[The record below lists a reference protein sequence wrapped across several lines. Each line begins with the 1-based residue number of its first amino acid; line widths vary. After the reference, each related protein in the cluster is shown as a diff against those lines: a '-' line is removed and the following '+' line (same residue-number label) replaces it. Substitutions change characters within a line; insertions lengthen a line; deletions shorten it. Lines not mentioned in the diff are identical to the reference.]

1 MAARAR
7 LGHVAFPAQ
16 QPEVLA
22 QFYHEALGLEETMKG
37 SLPNLGD
44 FVFLSDQV
52 EERQQTVAFITR
64 AEARH
69 VAWEVESLVALQ
81 RVYADANAHGAVI
94 LFALNHR
101 TTISLYLRD
110 PEGNSVEVYWPTGQQ
125 TDGLHA
131 DPIDLALFTQSE
143 AALRA
148 AVGSAG
154 AS

>member
-1 MAARAR
+1 MAARAH
-7 LGHVAFPAQ
+7 LGHVAIPAQ
-16 QPEVLA
+16 HPETLA
-22 QFYHEALGLEETMKG
+22 QFYHKVLGLDETLRG

-44 FVFLSDQV
+44 FIFLSDQV
-52 EERQQTVAFITR
+52 EARQQRVAFMTR

-69 VAWEVESLVALQ
+69 VAWEVESLADLQ
-81 RVYADANAHGAVI
+81 QVCADARAHGAAV

-110 PEGNSVEVYWPTGQQ
+110 PEGNSVEVYWPTGKQ
-125 TDGLHA
+125 TEGMYA
-131 DPIDLALFTQSE
+131 DPIDLALFAQSE

>member
-1 MAARAR
+1 MATRAR
-7 LGHVAFPAQ
+7 LGHVAIPAQ
-16 QPEVLA
+16 HPQALA
-22 QFYHEALGLEETMKG
+22 QFYHAVLGLEETMKG
-37 SLPNLGD
+37 TLPNLGD

-52 EERQQTVAFITR
+52 EERQQTVAFMTR

-69 VAWEVESLVALQ
+69 VAWEVESLAALQ
-81 RVYADANAHGAVI
+81 RVYADATAHGAAI

-101 TTISLYLRD
+101 TTVSLYLRD

-125 TDGLHA
+125 AEGLYA
-131 DPIDLALFTQSE
+131 DPIDLALFAQPE

-148 AVGSAG
+148 AVGSAV

>member
-7 LGHVAFPAQ
+7 LGHVAVPAQ
-16 QPEVLA
+16 HPETLA
-22 QFYHEALGLEETMKG
+22 QFYHEVLGLAETLRG

-44 FVFLSDQV
+44 FVFLSDHV
-52 EERQQTVAFITR
+52 EEHQQTLAFMTR

-69 VAWEVESLVALQ
+69 VAWEVESLADLQ
-81 RVYADANAHGAVI
+81 QVYADARAHGAAV
-94 LFALNHR
+94 LFALNHH

-125 TDGLHA
+125 AGGLYA
-131 DPIDLALFTQSE
+131 DPIDLALFTQPE

-148 AVGSAG
+148 AVGSAV